1 MAFLNIPP
9 KDNSTPLTAVE
20 FNYLV
25 DKLNARQLNNLID
38 VQSDD
43 AVDKNIIQHNGSG
56 WVFAKITDN
65 HFTKTEIIAL
75 INGVDVSIPVDTYI
89 ERFFITDGTTINT
102 INNADTITFNSS
114 QFTINPTTGE
124 IELDAV
130 GNASDWDTAYDKNI
144 LSIAVTGTTTK
155 TITLTQRDGSTLTG
169 TFQDLSGAGGD
180 GNDFLTS
187 GSFDDTDG
195 VITLNVANQSPVT
208 VDIDGRFSLIGH
220 DHVISDITGLQSA
233 LDGKV
238 DDAQVLTDVPANAL
252 FTDTIYDDTAIQAEV
267 DLNTV
272 KVGVTAQMVSDID
285 TNTLKVGITPAQAQ
299 DIVDNNSKVS
309 NVDHPLVETAVP
321 VGAVFTDTIYN
332 DAALQAAVALNTLKE
347 TNIAHPLV
355 EKAVPSNALFTD
367 TQLTQAEVGAF
378 ATAEGFIK
386 SYVNTQRT
394 DEEIRDVS
402 NAQWTN
408 GTNTTVVIDDT
419 GNTIKI
425 NAVDTNTQLSQAQ
438 VGAYAT
444 AEGFIKSFTDTQ
456 RTDEEIRDVASA
468 QWINGTNTTVV
479 KDDAGNTLKINS
491 TDTNTQL
498 SQAQVGT
505 FATAEGFIKI
515 GSVNNSIANLLTLDN
530 TWTGENLFNEDT
542 RFLNEIFVTGDVT
555 TDNAHVG
562 DSVQFTLG
570 AGSINLSRTVTTDV
584 NNYFLKLPRANGQ
597 LAVSVQGNT
606 ADANGNI
613 VVPNMVLKDS
623 FNAFTN
629 GNRFQDETVFSGD
642 VLVEGIN
649 GISLEGSGKITDMV
663 AGTNAGDAVNK
674 GQMDSAIAVINNNYI
689 RSNANDD
696 FTGFIYATAQGS
708 SGLRLNYISNALTPI
723 TATSGSYITGG
734 ADFAGLGKINNVA
747 VQTWYGFSVSPTIGG
762 YTVAQGTP
770 AFSVDARNGNAYV
783 HQEYYANGNKVLHAG
798 NHTDYTDGKYL
809 RSDVATTKTA
819 GNLRMATGVP
829 LYFGTTIQGLLQ
841 TNGVSEIMM
850 NLLNSNFVI
859 RDNSATRI
867 TFDRSSGNINTVGA
881 FIGTGTG
888 DSRVAGGFAVGD
900 YSYQPQ
906 AKLTVTDYTLGTNNV
921 AFFKGHGINEGEATT
936 ISINN
941 GYSSEYRKEVKI
953 GAVSEGSSSNLTGM
967 ALYTSPNSAGSLE
980 RVRIDSAGNVG
991 IGTTN
996 PESRLHIYELG
1007 ADSPTTLIL
1016 ENGDVGINNTDDVH
1030 KIEFKSNDASTD
1042 GVGVAASIRVNAE
1055 NAGNIYAL
1063 AFNTQNIGD
1072 RGERMRI
1079 DGAGNVG
1086 IGQTNPTYKL
1096 DVSGTGRF
1104 TSTVTATNFVLS
1116 SDERLKENIQDFD
1129 YEQYIK
1135 MNVKTYELK
1144 SEKGIKR
1151 TGVIA
1156 QELEVDHPEFV
1167 RTDEEGMK
1175 SVAYTDLLMAKVA
1188 ELEARLA
1195 KAGI

>member
-1 MAFLNIPP
+1 
-9 KDNSTPLTAVE
+9 
-20 FNYLV
+20 
-25 DKLNARQLNNLID
+25 
-38 VQSDD
+38 
-43 AVDKNIIQHNGSG
+43 
-56 WVFAKITDN
+56 
-65 HFTKTEIIAL
+65 
-75 INGVDVSIPVDTYI
+75 
-89 ERFFITDGTTINT
+89 
-102 INNADTITFNSS
+102 
-114 QFTINPTTGE
+114 
-124 IELDAV
+124 
-130 GNASDWDTAYDKNI
+130 
-144 LSIAVTGTTTK
+144 
-155 TITLTQRDGSTLTG
+155 
-169 TFQDLSGAGGD
+169 
-180 GNDFLTS
+180 
-187 GSFDDTDG
+187 
-195 VITLNVANQSPVT
+195 
-208 VDIDGRFSLIGH
+208 
-220 DHVISDITGLQSA
+220 
-233 LDGKV
+233 
-238 DDAQVLTDVPANAL
+238 
-252 FTDTIYDDTAIQAEV
+252 
-267 DLNTV
+267 
-272 KVGVTAQMVSDID
+272 MVSDID

>member
-25 DKLNARQLNNLID
+25 DKLNARQLNDLID

-220 DHVISDITGLQSA
+220 IHVISDITGLQTA

-238 DDAQVLTDVPANAL
+238 DDSQVLTNVPVGAV
-252 FTDTIYDDTAIQAEV
+252 FTDTVYDDSTLQSEV
-267 DLNTV
+267 DSNSL
-272 KVGVTAQMVSDID
+272 KVGITTAQANEIIANS
-285 TNTLKVGITPAQAQ
+285 LKVGITPAQAQ
-299 DIVDNNSKVS
+299 DIVDNNAKVS

-321 VGAVFTDTIYN
+321 VGAVFTDT
-332 DAALQAAVALNTLKE
+332 
-347 TNIAHPLV
+347 
-355 EKAVPSNALFTD
+355 
-367 TQLTQAEVGAF
+367 QLTQSQVGAF

-515 GSVNNSIANLLTLDN
+515 GSVNSAISSLLNSDN
-530 TWTGENLFNEDT
+530 NWTGENTFQEDT
-542 RFLNEIFVTGDVT
+542 RFENEIFVTGDVT
-555 TDNAHVG
+555 TTNAYIENAI
-562 DSVQFTLG
+562 QFNLG
-570 AGSINLSRTVTTDV
+570 SGTINLSRTSTTDGT
-584 NNYFLKLPRANGQ
+584 NWFLKLPRANGQ
-597 LAVSVQGNT
+597 LAVSVQGNV
-606 ADANGNI
+606 ADAFGNI
-613 VVPNMVLKDS
+613 VVPNMVLTDAD
-623 FNAFTN
+623 NTFTGTN
-629 GNRFQDETVFSGD
+629 TFQDETVFSST
-642 VLVEGIN
+642 VLIEGVEGL
-649 GISLEGSGKITDMV
+649 SMEGGKISNL
-663 AGTNAGDAVNK
+663 ANGTLTTDAVNK

-708 SGLRLNYISNALTPI
+708 SGLRLNYISNALTPV
-723 TATSGSYITGG
+723 TATSGSYVTGG

-747 VQTWYGFSVSPTIGG
+747 IQTWYGFSVSPTISG
-762 YTVAQGTP
+762 YTVPQGSP
-770 AFSVDARNGNAYV
+770 AFSVDARNGNAYI

-798 NHTDYTDGKYL
+798 NHTDYTDAKYL

-841 TNGVSEIMM
+841 TNGASEIMM
-850 NLLNSNFVI
+850 NLLDSNFVI
-859 RDNSATRI
+859 RNNGATRI
-867 TFDRSSGNINTVGA
+867 TFDRSSGSINTVGA

-906 AKLTVTDYTLGTNNV
+906 AKLTVTDYTAGTNNV
-921 AFFKGHGINEGEATT
+921 AFFKGQGINEGEATT

-953 GAVSEGSSSNLTGM
+953 GAVSEGSNSNLTGM
-967 ALYTSPNSAGSLE
+967 ALFTSPTSAGSVE
-980 RVRIDSAGNVG
+980 RVRISSAGFFG
-991 IGTTN
+991 IGLKNPSSHLHVEKDTGTANVAIGAYVSGSSYGGQSNLEFLTEQYGTANIYFGGRGAAQSSHLGKINWQGSGSQIAIYAGSTTV
-996 PESRLHIYELG
+996 PSMIFQS
-1007 ADSPTTLIL
+1007 ASVTTTLPITASDFIL
-1016 ENGDVGINNTDDVH
+1016 N
-1030 KIEFKSNDASTD
+1030 SDA
-1042 GVGVAASIRVNAE
+1042 
-1055 NAGNIYAL
+1055 
-1063 AFNTQNIGD
+1063 
-1072 RGERMRI
+1072 
-1079 DGAGNVG
+1079 
-1086 IGQTNPTYKL
+1086 
-1096 DVSGTGRF
+1096 
-1104 TSTVTATNFVLS
+1104 
-1116 SDERLKENIQDFD
+1116 RLKENVKSFTEDDYVKVDF
-1129 YEQYIK
+1129 
-1135 MNVKTYELK
+1135 KTYNLK
-1144 SEKGIKR
+1144 DNKGLKR
-1151 TGVIA
+1151 VGVIA
-1156 QELEVDHPEFV
+1156 NELEIRNPELV
-1167 RTDEEGMK
+1167 RTDENGVK
-1175 SVAYTDLLMAKVA
+1175 SVAYFDLLIAKVA

-1195 KAGI
+1195 KLEN

>member
-25 DKLNARQLNNLID
+25 DKLNARQLNDLID

>member
-1 MAFLNIPP
+1 
-9 KDNSTPLTAVE
+9 
-20 FNYLV
+20 
-25 DKLNARQLNNLID
+25 
-38 VQSDD
+38 
-43 AVDKNIIQHNGSG
+43 
-56 WVFAKITDN
+56 
-65 HFTKTEIIAL
+65 
-75 INGVDVSIPVDTYI
+75 
-89 ERFFITDGTTINT
+89 
-102 INNADTITFNSS
+102 
-114 QFTINPTTGE
+114 
-124 IELDAV
+124 
-130 GNASDWDTAYDKNI
+130 
-144 LSIAVTGTTTK
+144 
-155 TITLTQRDGSTLTG
+155 
-169 TFQDLSGAGGD
+169 
-180 GNDFLTS
+180 
-187 GSFDDTDG
+187 
-195 VITLNVANQSPVT
+195 
-208 VDIDGRFSLIGH
+208 
-220 DHVISDITGLQSA
+220 
-233 LDGKV
+233 
-238 DDAQVLTDVPANAL
+238 
-252 FTDTIYDDTAIQAEV
+252 
-267 DLNTV
+267 
-272 KVGVTAQMVSDID
+272 
-285 TNTLKVGITPAQAQ
+285 
-299 DIVDNNSKVS
+299 
-309 NVDHPLVETAVP
+309 
-321 VGAVFTDTIYN
+321 
-332 DAALQAAVALNTLKE
+332 
-347 TNIAHPLV
+347 
-355 EKAVPSNALFTD
+355 
-367 TQLTQAEVGAF
+367 
-378 ATAEGFIK
+378 
-386 SYVNTQRT
+386 
-394 DEEIRDVS
+394 
-402 NAQWTN
+402 
-408 GTNTTVVIDDT
+408 
-419 GNTIKI
+419 
-425 NAVDTNTQLSQAQ
+425 
-438 VGAYAT
+438 
-444 AEGFIKSFTDTQ
+444 
-456 RTDEEIRDVASA
+456 
-468 QWINGTNTTVV
+468 
-479 KDDAGNTLKINS
+479 
-491 TDTNTQL
+491 
-498 SQAQVGT
+498 
-505 FATAEGFIKI
+505 
-515 GSVNNSIANLLTLDN
+515 
-530 TWTGENLFNEDT
+530 
-542 RFLNEIFVTGDVT
+542 
-555 TDNAHVG
+555 
-562 DSVQFTLG
+562 
-570 AGSINLSRTVTTDV
+570 
-584 NNYFLKLPRANGQ
+584 
-597 LAVSVQGNT
+597 
-606 ADANGNI
+606 
-613 VVPNMVLKDS
+613 MVLKDS

>member
-25 DKLNARQLNNLID
+25 DKLNARQLNDLID

-187 GSFDDTDG
+187 GSFNDTDG

-299 DIVDNNSKVS
+299 DIVDNNAKVS

-367 TQLTQAEVGAF
+367 TQL
-378 ATAEGFIK
+378 
-386 SYVNTQRT
+386 
-394 DEEIRDVS
+394 
-402 NAQWTN
+402 
-408 GTNTTVVIDDT
+408 
-419 GNTIKI
+419 
-425 NAVDTNTQLSQAQ
+425 SQAQ
-438 VGAYAT
+438 VG
-444 AEGFIKSFTDTQ
+444 I
-456 RTDEEIRDVASA
+456 
-468 QWINGTNTTVV
+468 
-479 KDDAGNTLKINS
+479 
-491 TDTNTQL
+491 
-498 SQAQVGT
+498 
-505 FATAEGFIKI
+505 FATSEGFIKI
-515 GSVNNSIANLLTLDN
+515 GSVNNSIANLLTLNN
-530 TWTGENLFNEDT
+530 TWTGENTFNEDT

-649 GISLEGSGKITDMV
+649 GISLEGVGKVTDMLD
-663 AGTNAGDAVNK
+663 GTNAGDAVNK
-674 GQMDSAIAVINNNYI
+674 GQMDAAISVIDN
-689 RSNANDD
+689 R
-696 FTGFIYATAQGS
+696 
-708 SGLRLNYISNALTPI
+708 
-723 TATSGSYITGG
+723 
-734 ADFAGLGKINNVA
+734 
-747 VQTWYGFSVSPTIGG
+747 
-762 YTVAQGTP
+762 
-770 AFSVDARNGNAYV
+770 
-783 HQEYYANGNKVLHAG
+783 
-798 NHTDYTDGKYL
+798 YL
-809 RSDVATTKTA
+809 RSDVDTTKTA

-841 TNGVSEIMM
+841 TNGASEIMM
-850 NLLNSNFVI
+850 NLINSNFVI
-859 RDNSATRI
+859 RNNSANRI
-867 TFDRSSGNINTVGA
+867 TFDRSSGSITTVGA

-888 DSRVAGGFAVGD
+888 DSRVAGGLAVGD
-900 YSYQPQ
+900 YSYTPR
-906 AKLTVTDYTLGTNNV
+906 AKLTVTDYTAGTNNV
-921 AFFKGHGINEGEATT
+921 AFFKGQATTEGDATT

-941 GYSSEYRKEVKI
+941 GYSLEYSKEVKI
-953 GAVSEGSSSNLTGM
+953 GAVSESSSSNLTGM
-967 ALYTSPNSAGSLE
+967 ALYTSPNSSGSLE
-980 RVRIDSAGNVG
+980 RVRISNAGNVG
-991 IGTTN
+991 IGTTS
-996 PESRLHIYELG
+996 PDSKLHVY
-1007 ADSPTTLIL
+1007 ANNDNAPTVLTI
-1016 ENGDVGINNTDDVH
+1016 ENGDLGVVAGQDLS
-1030 KIEFKSNDASTD
+1030 KIEFLTNDESSPGA
-1042 GVGVAASIRVNAE
+1042 GVAASIRTVCQ
-1055 NAGNIYAL
+1055 NAGNIFDL
-1063 AFNTQNIGD
+1063 AFNTQNGTT
-1072 RGERMRI
+1072 RTERMRLTGVGNLGIGTTSPDGKLHI
-1079 DGAGNVG
+1079 DGITSTIAGLVLEASESSAFNKLIEIQNTGGSKRFGIEYDNTSVRLKITDRSGNIIASFIEGTKNVG
-1086 IGQTNPTYKL
+1086 IGTTSPSYKLDIRSDGGVSRQLHVGDADGVMSMGGNNLGQFIINGGRNSVGNYATTHGTNISGLNGSLYFGSISGVTAGTTFNPTNRMTIHASGNVSINNTNNTYKL

-1104 TSTVTATNFVLS
+1104 TSTVTATNFILS

-1135 MNVKTYELK
+1135 MDVKTYELK

-1156 QELEVDHPEFV
+1156 QELEVNHPEFV

-1188 ELEARLA
+1188 ELEARLE